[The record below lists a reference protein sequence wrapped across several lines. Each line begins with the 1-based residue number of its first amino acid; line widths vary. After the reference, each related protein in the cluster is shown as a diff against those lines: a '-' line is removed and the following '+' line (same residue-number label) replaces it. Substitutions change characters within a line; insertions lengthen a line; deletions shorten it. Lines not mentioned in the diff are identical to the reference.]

1 MSTIRSATKV
11 TPGTG
16 SPLDPD
22 ALAADPVR
30 AGASMLLRSGST
42 LASAWPPI
50 AFGLLALA
58 AWQAVVKAFSIA
70 SFVLPAPSDI
80 FGALT
85 ENLPRIAGSAE
96 NTGANALVGLLI
108 GTVLAVA
115 AASLAARLRLA
126 DELITPLAAA
136 TATMPIVVLAPI
148 FNTMFDSTSTLPR
161 RLVVT
166 VATFVPVFVNTVRG
180 LKQMSA
186 VHAELMASY
195 AAGGMAVLRHVRI
208 PGALPYFFTGIRLAA
223 SLSVISAVVAEYFGG
238 LQQGLGPRI
247 TSAVA
252 ASDYALAWAYV
263 VGAIALGLIFYLAA
277 LALESIAM
285 RSRQVSGR

>member
-1 MSTIRSATKV
+1 MTVEPGREQKATV
-11 TPGTG
+11 PGF
-16 SPLDPD
+16 DPN
-22 ALAADPVR
+22 LPDPVA
-30 AGASMLLRSGST
+30 AGASMLRRGGST
-42 LASAWPPI
+42 MASVWPPL
-50 AFGLLALA
+50 AFGVLALA
-58 AWQAVVKAFSIA
+58 LWQGLVKAFDIA
-70 SFVLPAPSDI
+70 TFVLPAPSDI
-80 FGALT
+80 FGSLA
-85 ENLPRIAGSAE
+85 ENFSRIASAAGDTGS
-96 NTGANALVGLLI
+96 NALVGLVI
-108 GTVLAVA
+108 GTLLAIVA
-115 AASLAARLRLA
+115 AALAARLRIA

-136 TATMPIVVLAPI
+136 AATMPIVVLAPI

-180 LKQMSA
+180 LKQISPI
-186 VHAELMASY
+186 HAELMASY

-238 LQQGLGPRI
+238 LQRGLGPRI

-263 VGAIALGLIFYLAA
+263 MGAIVLGLFFYLAA
-277 LALESIAM
+277 LALEAAAM
-285 RSRQVSGR
+285 RSRQVAGR